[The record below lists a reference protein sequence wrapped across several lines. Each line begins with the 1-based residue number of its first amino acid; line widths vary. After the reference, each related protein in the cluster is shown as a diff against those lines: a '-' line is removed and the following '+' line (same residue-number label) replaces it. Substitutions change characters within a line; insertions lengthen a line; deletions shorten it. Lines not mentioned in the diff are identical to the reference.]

1 MELTVNI
8 KDGDREFG
16 VDMAGVALED
26 LASSLAMMAAFI
38 LAHHMAPLD
47 TEALKNANGCH

>member
-1 MELTVNI
+1 MELTVSI
-8 KDGDREFG
+8 KEGDKEFG

-38 LAHHMAPLD
+38 LAHHAAPLD
-47 TEALKNANGCH
+47 TAAVQNNFN